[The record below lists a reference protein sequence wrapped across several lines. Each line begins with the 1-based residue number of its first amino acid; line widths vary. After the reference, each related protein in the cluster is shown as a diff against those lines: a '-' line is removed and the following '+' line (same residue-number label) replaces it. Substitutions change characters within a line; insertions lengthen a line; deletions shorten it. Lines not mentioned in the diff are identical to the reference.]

1 MAFRVYLSGSMAGRS
16 PDQVK
21 AERDH
26 ASELFKKAGMMAV
39 DPGAAEKKLW
49 KKGKKA
55 RIALKFPR
63 PIIDAFVKEDLWLI
77 RRCDA
82 LLVMTGDTP
91 SDGTWWEMAYAE
103 KIEIPIIMVA
113 PRRAYGELVGWSN
126 IKVKHIVDDLPSAIR
141 LIKKHFLKEYNRH
154 KAYFDSA
161 IRHAKTPITGN
172 EKKAKRRRS
181 SKRLTNRR
189 K

>member
-1 MAFRVYLSGSMAGRS
+1 MAFRIYLSGSMAGRS

-26 ASELFKKAGMMAV
+26 ASEQFKKAGMMAV

-103 KIEIPIIMVA
+103 KIEIPIVMIA

-126 IKVKHIVDDLPSAIR
+126 IKVKYIVDDLPSAIR

-161 IRHAKTPITGN
+161 IRHAKTPIADSVIH
-172 EKKAKRRRS
+172 EKRKAK
-181 SKRLTNRR
+181 KRLTKHHR
-189 K
+189 